1 MSVDSKMTAIADA
14 IRAKT
19 GGSGTLTLD
28 QMASA
33 IASIVVG
40 GGGID
45 TSDATAIATTI
56 LSGYTA
62 YVKGAKVTGTMP
74 DKSGTQQNV
83 ISKNVVAVGDETR
96 FRFYLPSEGYYNT
109 KSLIYISESELA
121 SFIFLTSEK
130 IVKGETVL
138 GIVGTGE
145 TEGKKISKVECVF
158 TSSNGNFL
166 GDVNGDGV
174 IDTQDGIIIGRYV
187 DGNISSSQLDVD
199 AADIN
204 GDGVVDESDIDIFND
219 LLGDIE
225 ENTKIARITISYD
238 DNTSEKRYILAE
250 APPVFDTSD
259 ATATAPRILAPYTAY
274 ANGEK
279 ITGTM
284 QDNSGATTTS
294 NYVQKGLE
302 DCIYASTGSTGYFDV
317 SSLIKITYE
326 DIREVIQLTAD
337 MIAKG
342 NNVLGLTGTAES
354 GIDTSDATAT
364 AARILSPY
372 TAYAKGVK
380 LTGTMK
386 DKSGTTQHTAG
397 ASSAA
402 ISTGIRL
409 AIPEAGYY
417 STSNRIFYSNANLAN
432 AIGLTAD
439 KLLKGNTVIGVEGT
453 AETGGGGGGDI
464 DGIIDET
471 ATALS
476 SDTVTSIRSYC
487 FYSMGSLETIDF
499 PEVTSMD
506 QRAFY
511 NCTGLKN
518 VNLPKLTGTSDY
530 AFRGCTSLE
539 EINLPAV
546 TRMNTYAFQNCT
558 ALKKID
564 LGSVTRLSYYNFQ
577 SCSALEALI
586 IRTNSV
592 PTLES
597 SNFNN
602 SGIAS
607 GTGYIY
613 VPSDL
618 VDSYKAATNWS
629 AVASQIRA
637 IEDYPDITGG

>member
-45 TSDATAIATTI
+45 TSDATAIATSI

-62 YVKGAKVTGTMP
+62 YVKGAKITGTMP
-74 DKSGTQQNV
+74 NKSGTQQNV

-109 KSLIYISESELA
+109 KSLIYISESDLA

-274 ANGEK
+274 VNGEK

-284 QDNSGATTTS
+284 RDNSGATTTS
-294 NYVQKGLE
+294 NYVQKGSE

-402 ISTGIRL
+402 NSTGIRL
-409 AIPEAGYY
+409 AIPESGYY

-439 KLLKGNTVIGVEGT
+439 KLVKGSTVIGIEGA
-453 AETGGGGGGDI
+453 AETGGGGDI
-464 DGIIDET
+464 DGIIAGT
-471 ATALS
+471 ATEIS
-476 SDTVTSIRSYC
+476 SNTLTKIRA
-487 FYSMGSLETIDF
+487 
-499 PEVTSMD
+499 
-506 QRAFY
+506 RAFY
-511 NCTGLKN
+511 NYTALQSVSFTKATEAGTNTFYGCDGL
-518 VNLPKLTGTSDY
+518 VSVEMPLLTKIPN
-530 AFRGCTSLE
+530 AMFRGCTALP
-539 EINLPAV
+539 EISLPAV
-546 TRMNTYAFQNCT
+546 TKTDTYAFYGCTNLVKADFAQLGQITYYDFQN
-558 ALKKID
+558 
-564 LGSVTRLSYYNFQ
+564 
-577 SCSALEALI
+577 CSALEALI
-586 IRTNSV
+586 LRKNGICILVATDA
-592 PTLES
+592 LKG
-597 SNFNN
+597 
-602 SGIAS
+602 SGIAK

-613 VPSDL
+613 VPSSL
-618 VDSYKAATNWS
+618 VNSYKSATNWS
-629 AVASQIRA
+629 TYAAQIRA
-637 IEDYPDITGG
+637 IEDYPTITGS